1 MRGLAVKICSVSAP
15 VSTARSAAFSSE
27 PNV

>member
-1 MRGLAVKICSVSAP
+1 MRGLAVKIWSVSAP
-15 VSTARSAAFSSE
+15 ISAARDAALLSD

>member
-1 MRGLAVKICSVSAP
+1 MRGLAAKIWSVSAP
-15 VSTARSAAFSSE
+15 IAAARDAALLSD